1 MRPIRR
7 IVVLTYCFQ
16 HLCKWNRY
24 IKVSSVSKP
33 KSHCK
38 HCTNWDD
45 GCCISACSKL
55 VRFHC
60 MVQRL
65 MHVVKVPAVSPFYKY
80 RERGS
85 KKSQDL
91 KFCLSFLCFFFG
103 SVIITSYFSNVAKS
117 ILNLIIVRLLQWQ
130 GRIKAMQVETSNRW
144 RIAYLVLTFLQS
156 SLPQLS

>member
-1 MRPIRR
+1 
-7 IVVLTYCFQ
+7 
-16 HLCKWNRY
+16 
-24 IKVSSVSKP
+24 
-33 KSHCK
+33 
-38 HCTNWDD
+38 
-45 GCCISACSKL
+45 
-55 VRFHC
+55 

-117 ILNLIIVRLLQWQ
+117 ILNLIIVRLLQ
-130 GRIKAMQVETSNRW
+130 
-144 RIAYLVLTFLQS
+144 
-156 SLPQLS
+156 